1 MAKKKFNWKTELKT
15 WTKPTKG
22 LQFNLG
28 KTVYGIGKF
37 AFRHPYLSIAATLAV
52 KGAAKPGKY
61 SKGLKFGQGKLA
73 GKVWSRGGKWYL

>member
-22 LQFNLG
+22 LQFKLG

-37 AFRHPYLSIAATLAV
+37 AFRHPYISTAV
-52 KGAAKPGKY
+52 AFAPKIYGKF
-61 SKGLKFGQGKLA
+61 KGKLPKRPKISPWTKK
-73 GKVWSRGGKWYL
+73 GRWML

>member
-37 AFRHPYLSIAATLAV
+37 AFRHPYISTAAAFAP
-52 KGAAKPGKY
+52 KIY
-61 SKGLKFGQGKLA
+61 GKLK
-73 GKVWSRGGKWYL
+73 GKLPKRPKISPWTKKGRWML